1 MNQLVECATVL
12 PPVRL
17 SRRQARCLAQSDY
30 LEEAGSPRLVRL
42 ATFTIGAVVCAFLIW
57 AGVTRIQETAVT
69 SGSVIP
75 SLLNQVVQHPDGGVV
90 TAVLARDGSLV
101 EAGQTLLRL
110 NDTAAVAELNRM
122 RARLNGLKL
131 KSVRLLAFAT
141 EREPDFSFAGDAY
154 RGLVDDQATIFRAQ
168 VESRTSQREVLRQQI
183 AQREAE
189 LSGFDA
195 REATARKS
203 LALLQEELG
212 MRETLMKQ
220 QLQSKLLYLDVQRR
234 VNEARGDLA
243 ALEHERQKSADALA
257 EARNRLTDLDMRLKT
272 EALSEMGE
280 VTGDL
285 AEVHQTIVRLEDQIA
300 RLEIKAPVAG
310 IVKGLQMTAAGGVIR
325 AGEPI
330 VEIVPTGKL
339 VAETRISPADIGH
352 VAVGQ
357 PVKVKVKTFDFARY
371 GAVPGT
377 LVDVSASTFV
387 DPQGLPYYKGT
398 IWLDQQFVGA
408 DAGQN
413 QLLPGMTVQADI
425 GIGDKTLLEYVLK
438 PVYASIHSSFRER

>member
-1 MNQLVECATVL
+1 MNQLVECAPAL

-17 SRRQARCLAQSDY
+17 SRRQVRCLAQSDY

-42 ATFTIGAVVCAFLIW
+42 ATFTIGAMVCGFLIW
-57 AGVTRIQETAVT
+57 AGVARIDETAVT
-69 SGSVIP
+69 PGSVIP
-75 SLLNQVVQHPDGGVV
+75 SLRNQVVQHPDGGVV

-101 EAGQTLLRL
+101 ETGQTLLKL
-110 NDTAAVAELNRM
+110 NDAAAVAEINRM

-141 EREPDFSFAGDAY
+141 EREPDFSFAGPEY
-154 RGLVDDQATIFRAQ
+154 RGLVEDQATIFRAQ
-168 VESRTSQREVLRQQI
+168 VNSRNSQRDVLRQQI
-183 AQREAE
+183 AQRKAE
-189 LSGFDA
+189 QDGFDA
-195 REATARKS
+195 REATAGDAV
-203 LALLQEELG
+203 ALLEEELK
-212 MRETLMKQ
+212 MRETLHKQ
-220 QLQSKLLYLDVQRR
+220 QLQSKILYLDVQRR

-243 ALEHERQKSADALA
+243 AVRNERQKSADALA
-257 EARNRLTDLDMRLKT
+257 EARSRLVELDTRLQT

-280 VTGDL
+280 VTGEI

-300 RLEIKAPVAG
+300 RLDIKAPVAG
-310 IVKGLQMTAAGGVIR
+310 IVKGLQMTTAGGVIG

-339 VAETRISPADIGH
+339 VAETRISTTDIGH
-352 VAVGQ
+352 VRVGQ
-357 PVKVKVKTFDFARY
+357 PVKVKVNTFDFARY

-387 DPQGLPYYKGT
+387 DEQGLPYYKGT

-408 DAGQN
+408 DPRQN
-413 QLLPGMTVQADI
+413 ELLPGMTVQADI
-425 GIGDKTLLEYVLK
+425 GIGDKTLLQYILK